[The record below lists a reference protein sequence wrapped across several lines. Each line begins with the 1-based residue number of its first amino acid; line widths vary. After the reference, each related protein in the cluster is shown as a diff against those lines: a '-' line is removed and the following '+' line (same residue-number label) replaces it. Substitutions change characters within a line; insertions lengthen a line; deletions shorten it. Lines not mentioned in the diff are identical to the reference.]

1 MKIVHMAD
9 SHLGF
14 SSFSKVDRKGR
25 NLMEEMVYSGFDQ
38 AIDKIL
44 EIHPDAV
51 VHSGDV
57 FQYVRP
63 RIRPLYVFKKGIE
76 RLQDA
81 GIPAVIISGNHD
93 APKGHSAISPFYI
106 FEGMRDVHIAHKYSY
121 EAFEIEDHTFHC
133 IPFCLSP
140 KDYLDEF
147 SKIERT
153 SRDVLVMHGLVE
165 ALQNHKHLHLGGHE
179 IKDSLLKSDFD
190 YIALG
195 HYHGQA
201 QISGN
206 AWYSGSIEYFDFGE
220 ALEKKGIL
228 YVDLETCR
236 ASSVEVCGRYMADH
250 PPVDCTGLSSEE
262 ILERIESL
270 CRSAGPEDVIRITLR
285 NVSRPAYRGVDAKRL
300 NRLMTQVLHL
310 MIRPEYVED
319 RPGEHAGP
327 VDAVHMPMEF
337 RRFMSQNSGGVPR
350 AIQEQVVSYGE
361 GLIQSAVESR
371 RTGVVNAPQ

>member
-1 MKIVHMAD
+1 MKIIHMAD

-14 SSFSKVDRKGR
+14 SSYSKVDKKGR
-25 NLMEEMVYSGFDQ
+25 NLMEEMVYRGFDQ

-44 EIHPDAV
+44 QIRPDAV

-81 GIPAVIISGNHD
+81 GIPVVVISGNHD

-106 FEGMRDVHIAHKYSY
+106 FEGMSDVHIAHKYSY
-121 EAFEIEDHTFHC
+121 EPFEIGDHTFHC

-140 KDYLDEF
+140 QDYLGEF

-153 SRDVLVMHGLVE
+153 GRDVLVMHGLVE
-165 ALQNHKHLHLGGHE
+165 ALQSHKHLKLGGHE

-201 QISGN
+201 QISVN

-220 ALEKKGIL
+220 AVEEKGIL
-228 YVDLETCR
+228 LVDLETGQAR
-236 ASSVEVCGRYMADH
+236 PVDVRRRYMTDH

-270 CRSAGPEDVIRITLR
+270 CETSGPEDVIRITLR
-285 NVSRPAYRGVDAKRL
+285 DVSRPAYRGVDPKRL
-300 NRLMTQVLHL
+300 GRLMSQALHL
-310 MIRPEYVED
+310 MIRPQYVED

-327 VDAVHMPMEF
+327 VDAIHLPMEF
-337 RRFMSQNSGGVPR
+337 RRFMSENAGGVPEGLR
-350 AIQEQVVSYGE
+350 DDVMSYGE
-361 GLIQSAVESR
+361 GLIRRAVELR
-371 RTGVVNAPQ
+371 RTGVVDAPQ